1 MWLTATV
8 TEEEKNTLQL
18 LDGEDDWRDEGLEE
32 PQDAAEDSKKD
43 RRRRE
48 LLQRAAA
55 DYGTDFVRKL
65 DQIRDA
71 KERIV
76 FVAESVFARK
86 GFGGARTREIADLA
100 AVNKAMIHY
109 YFDSKEKL
117 FHAVLDK
124 ILFDLIKLT
133 QETVRDELPPA
144 RQLETFFRGFFDYVA
159 SHRNF
164 SRLTTMEV
172 GSSDRYLAR
181 LVETFFKPL
190 FDRGVKFIERGVEA
204 KVFQKVNARQFL
216 VSIYTMTIGYFS
228 DREFVGMMFGED
240 PLSEKI
246 LKERREAILDF
257 VFAGL
262 GCKRP

>member
-1 MWLTATV
+1 MLH
-8 TEEEKNTLQL
+8 L
-18 LDGEDDWRDEGLEE
+18 LDGDDDWRAEE
-32 PQDAAEDSKKD
+32 PEEPRDTAELSKKD
-43 RRRRE
+43 RHRRE
-48 LLQRAAA
+48 TMERAAA
-55 DYGTDFVRKL
+55 EYGTDFVRKL
-65 DQIRDA
+65 QQIRDP

-76 FVAESVFARK
+76 LVAESVFARK

-133 QETVRDELPPA
+133 QETVRDELPQT
-144 RQLETFFRGFFDYVA
+144 RQLDAFFRGFFDYVS

-164 SRLTTMEV
+164 SRLTTMDV

-190 FDRGVKFIERGVEA
+190 FDRGVQFIERGVA
-204 KVFQKVNARQFL
+204 AGLFQKVNARQFL

-246 LKERREAILDF
+246 LKERRESLLDL

>member
-1 MWLTATV
+1 M
-8 TEEEKNTLQL
+8 EEEKNSTLHL
-18 LDGEDDWRDEGLEE
+18 LDSSDDDWRAEEQEE
-32 PQDAAEDSKKD
+32 PRDTAEATKKD

-48 LLQRAAA
+48 LMEQAAA

-65 DQIRDA
+65 QQIRDA

-76 FVAESVFARK
+76 YVAESVFARK

-133 QETVRDELPPA
+133 QETVRDELPVA
-144 RQLETFFRGFFDYVA
+144 RQLESFFRGFFDYI
-159 SHRNF
+159 STHRNF
-164 SRLTTMEV
+164 SRLTTMDV

-181 LVETFFKPL
+181 LVETFFAPL
-190 FDRGVKFIERGVEA
+190 FSRGVQFIERGVA
-204 KVFQKVNARQFL
+204 AGVFQKVNARQFL

-246 LKERREAILDF
+246 LKERRESILDLI
-257 VFAGL
+257 FAGL